1 MDVFTKDKITGKKNE
16 IEVKKKTFVVYIHH
30 TVFKINVFTM
40 QKRKRAEIDVN
51 KTGSIL
57 FTRFLMKSE
66 TNSNWCARH
75 CLRIF
80 YSRLNPL
87 KA

>member
-1 MDVFTKDKITGKKNE
+1 MKLKY
-16 IEVKKKTFVVYIHH
+16 KKTFVVYIHH

-57 FTRFLMKSE
+57 FTRL
-66 TNSNWCARH
+66 
-75 CLRIF
+75 IF
-80 YSRLNPL
+80 NEIRN
-87 KA
+87 KQ